1 MKVFY
6 NSTNFTLVGGNYYST
21 AFKVENSDSLITI
34 QATLTENGS
43 ITVQSSID
51 ESDWFDVPNTTF
63 TCSPKGLQSYIE
75 CQKNLSYRLKTD
87 VNVTSL
93 NILI

>member
-51 ESDWFDVPNTTF
+51 ESD
-63 TCSPKGLQSYIE
+63 
-75 CQKNLSYRLKTD
+75 
-87 VNVTSL
+87 
-93 NILI
+93 